1 MQKNEK
7 GEGEKGEEEK
17 EGIRK
22 TISFKGKAKEIIEEY
37 RRKKK
42 DIPSFTEAVNEII
55 VKSK

>member
-7 GEGEKGEEEK
+7 GKEGKGEDEK

-22 TISFKGKAKEIIEEY
+22 TISFKEKAKEIIEEY

-42 DIPSFTEAVNEII
+42 VIPSFTEAVNEII
-55 VKSK
+55 EKSK